1 LPKSLY
7 EGGKKRRHFTLS
19 DQAHNHLCRLAQ
31 EAGISKSETVERL
44 VRCQALLEGRFTLSD
59 EAWPEVTDF
68 SLSSYEASNFN

>member
-1 LPKSLY
+1 LPRSFY

-68 SLSSYEASNFN
+68 SLSSNETL